1 MSAVANRADAGSRV
15 LNLKRSGAAAAI
27 LANLAAAGLAGV
39 LFAAPAEARSL
50 EPGDLRALF
59 PGTFEAVVYGY
70 TVSFTAHRDGSL
82 VGRYAAATDTG
93 RWSIERGQLCI
104 MLSSWLSGQ
113 TTCSPVVQQGQWYRT
128 ENVVFRKP

>member
-1 MSAVANRADAGSRV
+1 MSAVANRANAGSRV
-15 LNLKRSGAAAAI
+15 LNLKRSGAAAAV
-27 LANLAAAGLAGV
+27 LGNLAAAGLAGV

-50 EPGDLRALF
+50 KPGDLRALF

-93 RWSIERGQLCI
+93 RWSIKRGQLCI

-113 TTCSPVVQQGQWYRT
+113 TTCSVVVQQGQWYRA